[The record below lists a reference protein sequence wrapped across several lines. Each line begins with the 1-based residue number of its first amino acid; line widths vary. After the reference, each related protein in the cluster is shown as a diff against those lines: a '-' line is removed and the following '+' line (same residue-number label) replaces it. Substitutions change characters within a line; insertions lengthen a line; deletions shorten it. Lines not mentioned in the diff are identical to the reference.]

1 MAAMTDGALST
12 FSKSFVQ
19 ALQFPT
25 VRAVLE
31 KKWKPRKTR
40 RKHVKIKW
48 KLHETVQKPVKQNRN
63 QIKVHE
69 NTSNKWVIEKNT
81 DYTLW

>member
-31 KKWKPRKTR
+31 KKNENQE
-40 RKHVKIKW
+40 
-48 KLHETVQKPVKQNRN
+48 KLE
-63 QIKVHE
+63 E
-69 NTSNKWVIEKNT
+69 NT
-81 DYTLW
+81 